1 MSLTSL
7 FSQLILSLVATL
19 QLGMALKDDVH
30 THTHIYIYIYV
41 CMQYTCLVAVLWPSL
56 VIEVQP
62 CIKCARH
69 CGQMQGLNM
78 FFIFFTLDWCNMS
91 PQPWNMF
98 ACLVFKMCL
107 KKLLLGSYWVQ
118 DSSRTV
124 SFPKVAS
131 FSRAILHML
140 KVSLKVLPTLFVLQ
154 PLKITC
160 NIIVMIQHCWT
171 NKLVRCYTFKKQ
183 CIQYPLNKSIVK

>member
-19 QLGMALKDDVH
+19 QLGMALKDDAH
-30 THTHIYIYIYV
+30 THTYIYICV
-41 CMQYTCLVAVLWPSL
+41 CAVYMSGCCIVTFAGHWSSTMYKVCTALWPN
-56 VIEVQP
+56 
-62 CIKCARH
+62 ARFEYVFH
-69 CGQMQGLNM
+69 
-78 FFIFFTLDWCNMS
+78 FFTLDWCNMS
-91 PQPWNMF
+91 PQPCNMF

-160 NIIVMIQHCWT
+160 NIIVMIQHRWT

>member
-1 MSLTSL
+1 MYIINKQIYIYIQKHYLPRPTFWVVDRSLTSL

-30 THTHIYIYIYV
+30 THTFIYIYMCV
-41 CMQYTCLVAVLWPSL
+41 CAVYMSGCCIVTFAGHWSSTMYKVCTALWPN
-56 VIEVQP
+56 
-62 CIKCARH
+62 ARFEYVFH
-69 CGQMQGLNM
+69 
-78 FFIFFTLDWCNMS
+78 FFTLDWCNMS
-91 PQPWNMF
+91 PQPCNMF

-131 FSRAILHML
+131 FLEQYCTCWR
-140 KVSLKVLPTLFVLQ
+140 SL
-154 PLKITC
+154 
-160 NIIVMIQHCWT
+160 
-171 NKLVRCYTFKKQ
+171 
-183 CIQYPLNKSIVK
+183 